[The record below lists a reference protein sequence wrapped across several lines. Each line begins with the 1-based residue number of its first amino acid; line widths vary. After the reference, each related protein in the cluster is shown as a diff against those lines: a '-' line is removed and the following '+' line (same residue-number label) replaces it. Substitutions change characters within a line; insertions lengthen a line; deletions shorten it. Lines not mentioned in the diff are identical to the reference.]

1 MIFGISKITKVD
13 IIKMDVE
20 GAEILALE
28 GMKNTLIQHLP
39 LLFLEFSPHSIIKI
53 NRNPIDFLLNLREIG
68 YSIFEI
74 NKTHQR
80 LDSVTDFQKFIE
92 SIPKG
97 KYTDIYCEK

>member
-1 MIFGISKITKVD
+1 
-13 IIKMDVE
+13 MDVE

-53 NRNPIDFLLNLREIG
+53 NRNPIDLLSTLRGIG

-80 LDSVTDFQKFIE
+80 LDSVIDF
-92 SIPKG
+92 PK
-97 KYTDIYCEK
+97 IY